1 MPTQEERD
9 RAMAVHSLDDQ
20 TRVHTGGDETE
31 TVMDA
36 GGEIQQPPQ
45 PTDPAP
51 QKGREGETVQEDE
64 S

>member
-20 TRVHTGGDETE
+20 TRLHSGGDETG

-36 GGEIQQPPQ
+36 GGEIQPPPDVPQ
-45 PTDPAP
+45 AEPTSTSGDTDTDRD
-51 QKGREGETVQEDE
+51 G
-64 S
+64 

>member
-20 TRVHTGGDETE
+20 TRLHAGGDETE

-36 GGEIQQPPQ
+36 GGEVQRPPE
-45 PTDPAP
+45 P
-51 QKGREGETVQEDE
+51 QGESADEAEDRDG
-64 S
+64 